1 MVYTSTKYLF
11 LLNINTNLVA
21 NYKRKRF
28 KYLVRTNI
36 SDEKYSCVE
45 ILLQIY
51 FFQSVLVELV
61 SRNHLGKDS

>member
-1 MVYTSTKYLF
+1 M
-11 LLNINTNLVA
+11 
-21 NYKRKRF
+21 
-28 KYLVRTNI
+28 